1 MIRRI
6 ERHAA
11 CHPTEAMHII
21 EMIPTVINHT
31 LPELKNATG
40 KTVLPVE
47 STAALRQFTHQRL
60 MGYGVEYGDA
70 TRVRQ
75 AVEAGVDWMEAC
87 VCVADSVM
95 AEPVI
100 QLPSGEAYMRRD
112 NGRLYRASA
121 LLRMAQMMML
131 KDTGTRAQLYSRAS
145 ELFAM
150 ALGENPGWRR
160 FLIPTDSG
168 TLVVWGLPSNKG
180 DYRKAVVVIGGVEG
194 WAMDAEPT
202 VQGMRERGFALLLID
217 GPGQGESRFEFQT
230 SLSLRWK
237 SDVSKVIDF
246 LAEVK
251 GATTIGMLG
260 NSMGGNFAMQYASY
274 DSRVSACCNN
284 GGLLRPLAQKDR
296 ASFFAKMSAFCS
308 EGSDVLGIWDS
319 IEMRPE
325 GLTFRCPFLIVQ
337 GGADPLVSV
346 DDSTQILEW
355 SVSADKQMHVFHDS
369 VHCIYDKPTDKVELI
384 ADWFASRI

>member
-1 MIRRI
+1 M
-6 ERHAA
+6 EV
-11 CHPTEAMHII
+11 THITA
-21 EMIPTVINHT
+21 MIPTVINHT
-31 LPELKNATG
+31 LPELKHATG
-40 KTVLPVE
+40 NAVLSVE

-87 VCVADSVM
+87 VRVADGVL
-95 AEPVI
+95 AEPTV
-100 QLPSGEAYMRRD
+100 QLPSGDAYTRRD

-131 KDTGTRAQLYSRAS
+131 KDTETRVLLYRRAS
-145 ELFAM
+145 QLFAI
-150 ALGENPGWRR
+150 ALGENPGWSRL
-160 FLIPTDSG
+160 LIPTDSG
-168 TLVVWGLPSNKG
+168 TLVAWGLPSNQG
-180 DYRKAVVVIGGVEG
+180 DYRKVVVAIGGVEG

-202 VQGMRERGFALLLID
+202 VQGMQERGFALLLID

-246 LAEVK
+246 LVEEK
-251 GATTIGMLG
+251 GAAIIGMLG

-274 DSRVSACCNN
+274 DPRIAACCNN
-284 GGLLRPLAQKDR
+284 GGLLWPLAQKDR
-296 ASFFAKMSAFCS
+296 ASFFSKMSAFCS
-308 EGSDVLGIWDS
+308 EGTDVLGIWDS

-337 GGADPLVSV
+337 GGADSLVSV
-346 DDSTQILEW
+346 DDATQMLEW
-355 SVSADKQMHVFHDS
+355 SVSEDKQMHVFHDS
-369 VHCIYDKPTDKVELI
+369 VHCIYDKPADKVELI
-384 ADWFASRI
+384 ADWFGSRM